1 MRGYG
6 GDIQG
11 GDMRYAIALLLIT
24 SPLLLNCSW
33 RPPDPHKDVA
43 YTVGGDGHF
52 VDRGDGSAEGRF
64 ELDLGLVDLQIPG
77 LRRFHFA
84 GLPRETFY
92 VVLELTLPPELP
104 LRVDPRVLSVYTP
117 GGDASIQLS
126 LACNERPVATSE
138 HAELSQWNWSVAY
151 CNPPEVYVYPEP
163 QWWFDAD
170 PSDSCEITLDVVEPS
185 TRPAMARLVVT
196 GGGRKT

>member
-1 MRGYG
+1 
-6 GDIQG
+6 
-11 GDMRYAIALLLIT
+11 MRYVIALLLIT
-24 SPLLLNCSW
+24 SPLLPSCSW
-33 RPPDPHKDVA
+33 TPPDLHGDVV
-43 YTVGGDGHF
+43 YTVVSDGHF
-52 VDRGDGSAEGRF
+52 VDRGDGCAKGRF
-64 ELDLGLVDLQIPG
+64 QLDLGLVDLQIPG
-77 LRRFHFA
+77 PRSLRFA

-104 LRVDPRVLSVYTP
+104 LKVEPRALSAFTP

-126 LACNERPVATSE
+126 MTCNERPVITSE
-138 HAELSQWNWSVAY
+138 DADLSQWNWAVVY
-151 CNPPEVYVYPEP
+151 RDPPEVYVYPEP

-196 GGGRKT
+196 GGDWKI